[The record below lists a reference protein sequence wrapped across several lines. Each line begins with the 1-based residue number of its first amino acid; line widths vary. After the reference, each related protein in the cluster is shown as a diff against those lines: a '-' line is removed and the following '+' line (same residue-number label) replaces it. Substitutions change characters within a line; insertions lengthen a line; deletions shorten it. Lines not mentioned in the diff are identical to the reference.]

1 MTEWIVTWLDTRA
14 SGLINIIKEYV
25 AVERIRV
32 KLHLA
37 TSVSLEPTCQKISDT
52 IKEVGNVVYSKT
64 KLNQEKATVFFSKGR
79 NANVKETKWA
89 GIIER
94 P

>member
-32 KLHLA
+32 NLLLA
-37 TSVSLEPTCQKISDT
+37 TNVLLEPTCRKLSDT
-52 IKEVGNVVYSKT
+52 IKEVGNIVYWKT
-64 KLNQEKATVFFSKGR
+64 KLNQEKATAFFSEGR
-79 NANVKETKWA
+79 NANVKVTKWA
-89 GIIER
+89 GISER

>member
-25 AVERIRV
+25 AVEWTRV
-32 KLHLA
+32 NLHLVI
-37 TSVSLEPTCQKISDT
+37 SVSLEPTCRKLSYIT
-52 IKEVGNVVYSKT
+52 KEVGNVVYSKT
-64 KLNQEKATVFFSKGR
+64 KLNQEKATAFFSEDR
-79 NANVKETKWA
+79 NANVKVTKWA

>member
-32 KLHLA
+32 NLLLA
-37 TSVSLEPTCQKISDT
+37 TNVLLEPTCRKLSDT
-52 IKEVGNVVYSKT
+52 IKEVGNIVYWKT
-64 KLNQEKATVFFSKGR
+64 KLNQEKATAFFPEGR
-79 NANVKETKWA
+79 NANVKVTKWA
-89 GIIER
+89 GISER

>member
-32 KLHLA
+32 NLLLA
-37 TSVSLEPTCQKISDT
+37 TSVLLEPTCRKLSDI
-52 IKEVGNVVYSKT
+52 IKEVGNIVYWKT
-64 KLNQEKATVFFSKGR
+64 KLNQEKATAFFSEGR
-79 NANVKETKWA
+79 NANVKVTKWA
-89 GIIER
+89 GISER

>member
-32 KLHLA
+32 NLLLA
-37 TSVSLEPTCQKISDT
+37 TSVLLEPTCRKLSDT

-64 KLNQEKATVFFSKGR
+64 KLNEEKATAFFSEGR
-79 NANVKETKWA
+79 NANVKVTKWA
-89 GIIER
+89 GISER